1 MVIVG
6 WMLVVLGLYLAAGLV
21 FAAWFVTA
29 GVGRISPA
37 ARGTGWGFRLLIVPG
52 SAALWPLLAW
62 EFIASRGK
70 GGMVVGRTLEPDD
83 VETATE
89 PGVGGM
95 VAEADDSPFV
105 DPEAD
110 TAVEGRA

>member
-70 GGMVVGRTLEPDD
+70 GGMVVGRTLEPDG